1 MRAGL
6 IFIGCV
12 LISVSSGCRTL
23 QHEES
28 IHLNRD
34 GSILSCHEQAFAE
47 ALAHYG
53 QGLLYNA
60 TDGTNSA
67 RTLSEFHQALNSTP
81 NDYDLQSRIAVIAI
95 KRREPEAAIEVLSE
109 SYKRKPKSYKRC
121 LNLAAVYQ
129 ATGHNDQAIDQ
140 YKKCLKLNN
149 SEAAV
154 YAALT
159 KLYFESN
166 QNKKAYKT
174 LKRGI
179 NKADDTE
186 LIRYY
191 AYEQA
196 KLFLSKN
203 DFKRAITSFKLLAKW
218 DKSKRP
224 QLYQLLAELF
234 IAQNNETEAIDI
246 LLKATQQTEPLP
258 ANYITL
264 ATIQL
269 QHDTKKGLQTLLN
282 AQNKFPNNRDILFAL
297 GCLYSDLDQYS
308 NAIPFFESARSNAIH
323 SWNMDALTP
332 SPEEIVALPDFTETF
347 YLYHG
352 AAYEQIGDIEKAEAI
367 FEECIHKYP
376 NSHHILN
383 YQAYMWAEAG
393 INLDQAFK
401 YISRALEIMPN
412 NPAYIDTLG
421 WIYFKQNKF
430 EAALKQIKKAHK
442 IIGDDSE
449 IMHHLGD
456 IHHAMNNEKQ
466 AIACWKKSFSLDPEN
481 KTIAHKLL
489 GLGINLY

>member
-6 IFIGCV
+6 IVIGCS
-12 LISVSSGCRTL
+12 LICIASGCRTL

-28 IHLNRD
+28 IHHNSD
-34 GSILSCHEQAFAE
+34 VSILSCREQAFAE

-53 QGLLYNA
+53 QGLLYN
-60 TDGTNSA
+60 TMDGTNST
-67 RTLSEFHQALNSTP
+67 RTLSEFHQALNSAP

-129 ATGHNDQAIDQ
+129 ATGHNDQAIIQ
-140 YKKCLKLNN
+140 YKKCLKLDN

-154 YAALT
+154 YAALA
-159 KLYFESN
+159 KLYFESD
-166 QNKKAYKT
+166 QNKQAYKT
-174 LKRGI
+174 LRQGI
-179 NKADDTE
+179 SKADDAD

-196 KLFLSKN
+196 KLFLVKK
-203 DFKRAITSFKLLAKW
+203 DFKRATTSFKLLAEW

-234 IAQNNETEAIDI
+234 IAQNNEPEATDI
-246 LLKATQQTEPLP
+246 LLKATQLPEPLP
-258 ANYITL
+258 ASFITL

-269 QHDTKKGLQTLLN
+269 QYEIKKGMQTLLN
-282 AQNKFPNNRDILFAL
+282 AQEKIPNNRDILFAL

-308 NAIPFFESARSNAIH
+308 TAIPFFESAKSSAIH
-323 SWNMDALTP
+323 SSSNT
-332 SPEEIVALPDFTETF
+332 VALPDFTETF

-352 AAYEQIGDIEKAEAI
+352 AAYEQTGDIKKAESI
-367 FEECIHKYP
+367 FEECILKYP

-383 YQAYMWAEAG
+383 YQAYMWAEAN
-393 INLDQAFK
+393 INLNQALK
-401 YISRALEIMPN
+401 YINRALMIAPN

-430 EAALKQIKKAHK
+430 KAALEQIKKAHK

-456 IHHAMNNEKQ
+456 IHHAMNNDKQ
-466 AIACWKKSFSLDPEN
+466 AIACWEKSFSLDPQN
-481 KTIAHKLL
+481 KIVAHKLVE
-489 GLGINLY
+489 LGINLN